1 MSINFFS
8 RLGNLARGFLSLF
21 VSGIEQQHPEI
32 AYENAINTMVEKYNK
47 LKNATAG
54 LIRLREDAAERL
66 QKAQAQQ
73 HELSAMLEQALAEGQ
88 DDLAVELIERKDVI
102 DAEIASLQVEMEAAQ
117 KDVETA
123 KNALTEVKA
132 EIAKLKAEKE
142 RMLAK
147 MQSAQA
153 RVRIQDQLEGLSVD
167 SELRALENV
176 RTGIKDTIAKA
187 KLGDELRESDLDVRL
202 KSLRE
207 NSSRSSARNKL
218 ETLKKERAAQA
229 AGGDRTL

>member
-1 MSINFFS
+1 MSLNLFT
-8 RLGNLARGFLSLF
+8 RLGNLVRGFMSLF

-32 AYENAINTMVEKYNK
+32 AYENAINTMIEKYNK

-54 LIRLREDAAERL
+54 LIRLREDAADRL

-73 HELSAMLEQALAEGQ
+73 HELSAMLEQAMAEGQ
-88 DDLAVELIERKDVI
+88 DDIAVELIERKDAI
-102 DAEIASLQVEMEAAQ
+102 DAEIASLQAEMEAAE
-117 KDVETA
+117 KDVGTA
-123 KNALTEVKA
+123 KTALTEVKG
-132 EIAKLKAEKE
+132 EIAKLKAEKD

-167 SELRALENV
+167 AELRALENV

-202 KSLRE
+202 KSLRT
-207 NSSRSSARNKL
+207 NSSKASARNKL
-218 ETLKKERAAQA
+218 EALKKERAGA
-229 AGGDRTL
+229 AGADRTI

>member
-1 MSINFFS
+1 MSLNLFT
-8 RLGNLARGFLSLF
+8 RLGNLVRGFMSLF

-32 AYENAINTMVEKYNK
+32 AYENAINTMIEKYNK

-54 LIRLREDAAERL
+54 LIRLREDAADRL

-73 HELSAMLEQALAEGQ
+73 HELSAMLEQAMAEGQ
-88 DDLAVELIERKDVI
+88 DDIAVELIERKDAI
-102 DAEIASLQVEMEAAQ
+102 DAEIASLQAEMEAAE
-117 KDVETA
+117 KDVGTA
-123 KNALTEVKA
+123 KTALTEVKG
-132 EIAKLKAEKE
+132 EIAKLKAEKD

-167 SELRALENV
+167 AELRALENV

-202 KSLRE
+202 KSLRT
-207 NSSRSSARNKL
+207 NSSKASARNKL
-218 ETLKKERAAQA
+218 EALKKERAGQA
-229 AGGDRTL
+229 GADRTI

>member
-1 MSINFFS
+1 MSLNLFT
-8 RLGNLARGFLSLF
+8 RLGNLVRGFMSLF
-21 VSGIEQQHPEI
+21 VSGLEQQHPEI

-54 LIRLREDAAERL
+54 LIRLREDAADRL

-73 HELSAMLEQALAEGQ
+73 HELSAMLEQAMAEGQ
-88 DDLAVELIERKDVI
+88 DDIAVELIERKDAV
-102 DAEIASLQVEMEAAQ
+102 DAEIASLQAEMEAAE
-117 KDVETA
+117 KDVGTA
-123 KNALTEVKA
+123 KNALTEVKG
-132 EIAKLKAEKE
+132 EITKLKTEKD

-153 RVRIQDQLEGLSVD
+153 RTRINDQLEGLSVD
-167 SELRALENV
+167 AELRALENV

-202 KSLRE
+202 KSLRT
-207 NSSRSSARNKL
+207 NSSKASARNKL
-218 ETLKKERAAQA
+218 EALKKERAGATDA
-229 AGGDRTL
+229 NRTI

>member
-1 MSINFFS
+1 MSLNLFT
-8 RLGNLARGFLSLF
+8 RLGNLVRGFMSLF

-32 AYENAINTMVEKYNK
+32 AYENAINTMIEKYNK

-54 LIRLREDAAERL
+54 LIRLREDAADRL

-73 HELSAMLEQALAEGQ
+73 HELSAMLEQAMAEGQ
-88 DDLAVELIERKDVI
+88 DDIAVELIERKDAI
-102 DAEIASLQVEMEAAQ
+102 DAEIASLQAEMEAAE
-117 KDVETA
+117 KDVGTA
-123 KNALTEVKA
+123 KTALTEVKG
-132 EIAKLKAEKE
+132 EIAKLKAEKD

-167 SELRALENV
+167 AELRALENV

-187 KLGDELRESDLDVRL
+187 KLGDEQRESDLDVRL
-202 KSLRE
+202 KSLRT
-207 NSSRSSARNKL
+207 NSSKASARNKL
-218 ETLKKERAAQA
+218 EALKKERAGQA
-229 AGGDRTL
+229 GADRTI

>member
-1 MSINFFS
+1 MSLNLFT
-8 RLGNLARGFLSLF
+8 RLGNLVRGFMSLF

-32 AYENAINTMVEKYNK
+32 AYENAINTMIEKYNK

-54 LIRLREDAAERL
+54 LIRLREDAADRL

-73 HELSAMLEQALAEGQ
+73 HELTAMLEQAMAEGQ
-88 DDLAVELIERKDVI
+88 DDIAVELIERKDAI
-102 DAEIASLQVEMEAAQ
+102 DAEIASLQAEMEAAE
-117 KDVETA
+117 KDVGTA
-123 KNALTEVKA
+123 KTALTEVKG
-132 EIAKLKAEKE
+132 EIAKLKAEKD

-167 SELRALENV
+167 AELRALENV

-202 KSLRE
+202 KSLRT
-207 NSSRSSARNKL
+207 NSSKASARNKL
-218 ETLKKERAAQA
+218 EALKKERAGA
-229 AGGDRTL
+229 AGADRTI

>member
-1 MSINFFS
+1 MSLNLFT
-8 RLGNLARGFLSLF
+8 RLGNLVRGFMSLF

-32 AYENAINTMVEKYNK
+32 AYENAINTMIEKYNK

-54 LIRLREDAAERL
+54 LIRLREDAADRL

-73 HELSAMLEQALAEGQ
+73 HELSAMLEQAMAEGQ
-88 DDLAVELIERKDVI
+88 DDIAVELIERKDAI
-102 DAEIASLQVEMEAAQ
+102 DAEIASLQAEMEAAE
-117 KDVETA
+117 KDVGTA
-123 KNALTEVKA
+123 KTALTEVKG
-132 EIAKLKAEKE
+132 EISKLKAEKD

-167 SELRALENV
+167 AELRALENV

-202 KSLRE
+202 KSLRT
-207 NSSRSSARNKL
+207 NSSKASARNKL
-218 ETLKKERAAQA
+218 EALKKERAGA
-229 AGGDRTL
+229 ADANRTI

>member
-1 MSINFFS
+1 MSLNLFT
-8 RLGNLARGFLSLF
+8 RLGNLVRGFMSLF
-21 VSGIEQQHPEI
+21 VSGLEQQHPEI
-32 AYENAINTMVEKYNK
+32 AYENAINTMIEKYNK

-54 LIRLREDAAERL
+54 LIRLREDAADRL

-73 HELSAMLEQALAEGQ
+73 HELSAMLEQAMAEGQ
-88 DDLAVELIERKDVI
+88 DDIAVELIERKDAI
-102 DAEIASLQVEMEAAQ
+102 DAEIASLQAEMEAAE
-117 KDVETA
+117 KDVGTA
-123 KNALTEVKA
+123 KTALTEVKG
-132 EIAKLKAEKE
+132 EIAKLKAEKD

-167 SELRALENV
+167 AELRALENV

-202 KSLRE
+202 KSLRT
-207 NSSRSSARNKL
+207 NSSKASARNKL
-218 ETLKKERAAQA
+218 EALKKERAGQA
-229 AGGDRTL
+229 GADRTI

>member
-1 MSINFFS
+1 MSLNLFT
-8 RLGNLARGFLSLF
+8 RLGNLVRGFMSLF

-32 AYENAINTMVEKYNK
+32 AYENAINTMIEKYNK

-54 LIRLREDAAERL
+54 LIRLREDAADRL

-73 HELSAMLEQALAEGQ
+73 HELSAMLEQAMAEGQ
-88 DDLAVELIERKDVI
+88 DDIAVELIERKDAI
-102 DAEIASLQVEMEAAQ
+102 DAEIASLQAEMEAAE
-117 KDVETA
+117 KDVGTA
-123 KNALTEVKA
+123 KTALTEVKG
-132 EIAKLKAEKE
+132 EISKLKAEKD

-167 SELRALENV
+167 AELRALENV

-202 KSLRE
+202 KSLRT
-207 NSSRSSARNKL
+207 NSSKASARNKL
-218 ETLKKERAAQA
+218 EALKKERAGQA
-229 AGGDRTL
+229 GADRTI

>member
-1 MSINFFS
+1 MSLNLFT
-8 RLGNLARGFLSLF
+8 RLGNLVRGFMSLF
-21 VSGIEQQHPEI
+21 VSGLEQQHPEI
-32 AYENAINTMVEKYNK
+32 AYENAINTMIDKYNK

-54 LIRLREDAAERL
+54 LIRLREDAADRL

-73 HELSAMLEQALAEGQ
+73 HELTAMLEQAMAEGQ
-88 DDLAVELIERKDVI
+88 DDIAVELIERKDAI
-102 DAEIASLQVEMEAAQ
+102 DAEIASLQAEMEAAE
-117 KDVETA
+117 KDVGTA
-123 KNALTEVKA
+123 KTALTEVKG
-132 EIAKLKAEKE
+132 EIAKLKAEKD

-167 SELRALENV
+167 AELRALENV

-202 KSLRE
+202 KSLRT
-207 NSSRSSARNKL
+207 NSSKASARNKL
-218 ETLKKERAAQA
+218 EALKKERAGQA
-229 AGGDRTL
+229 GADRTI

>member
-1 MSINFFS
+1 MSLNLFT
-8 RLGNLARGFLSLF
+8 RLGNLVRGFMSLF

-54 LIRLREDAAERL
+54 LIRLREDAADRL

-73 HELSAMLEQALAEGQ
+73 HELTAMLEQAMAEGQ
-88 DDLAVELIERKDVI
+88 DDIAVELIERKDAI
-102 DAEIASLQVEMEAAQ
+102 DAEIASLQAEMEAAE
-117 KDVETA
+117 KDVGTA
-123 KNALTEVKA
+123 KSALTEVKG
-132 EIAKLKAEKE
+132 EIAKLKAEKD

-167 SELRALENV
+167 AELRALENV

-202 KSLRE
+202 KSLRT
-207 NSSRSSARNKL
+207 NSSKASARNKL
-218 ETLKKERAAQA
+218 EALKKERAGQA
-229 AGGDRTL
+229 GADRTI

>member
-1 MSINFFS
+1 MSLNIFS
-8 RLGNLARGFLSLF
+8 RFANIVRGFMSLF

-32 AYENAINTMVEKYNK
+32 AYENAINTMIEKYNK

-54 LIRLREDAAERL
+54 LIRLREDAADRL

-73 HELSAMLEQALAEGQ
+73 HELTAMLEQAMAEGQ
-88 DDLAVELIERKDVI
+88 DDISVELIERKDAI
-102 DAEIASLQVEMEAAQ
+102 DAEIASLQAEMEAAQ

-123 KNALTEVKA
+123 KTSLTEVKG
-132 EIAKLKAEKE
+132 EIGKLKAEKD

-167 SELRALENV
+167 AELRALENV
-176 RTGIKDTIAKA
+176 RTGIKDTISKA

-202 KSLRE
+202 KSLRT
-207 NSSRSSARNKL
+207 SSSKASARNKL
-218 ETLKKERAAQA
+218 EVLKKERAGEADA
-229 AGGDRTL
+229 NRTI

>member
-1 MSINFFS
+1 MSLNIFS
-8 RLGNLARGFLSLF
+8 RLSNLVRGFMSLF
-21 VSGIEQQHPEI
+21 ISGLEQQHPEI

-54 LIRLREDAAERL
+54 LIRLREDAADRL

-73 HELSAMLEQALAEGQ
+73 HELSSMLEQAMAEGQ
-88 DDLAVELIERKDVI
+88 DDIAVELIERKDTI
-102 DAEIASLQVEMEAAQ
+102 DAEIASLQVEMESAQ

-123 KNALTEVKA
+123 KAALTEVKG
-132 EIAKLKAEKE
+132 EIGKLKAEKE

-167 SELRALENV
+167 AELRALENV
-176 RTGIKDTIAKA
+176 RTGIKDTISKA

-202 KSLRE
+202 KALKA
-207 NSSRSSARNKL
+207 NSSKSSARNKL
-218 ETLKKERAAQA
+218 EALKKERAGQTGA
-229 AGGDRTL
+229 DRTI

>member
-1 MSINFFS
+1 MSLNLFT
-8 RLGNLARGFLSLF
+8 RLGNLVRGFMSLF
-21 VSGIEQQHPEI
+21 VSGLEQQHPEI

-54 LIRLREDAAERL
+54 LIRLREDAADRL

-73 HELSAMLEQALAEGQ
+73 HELSAMLEQAMAEGQ
-88 DDLAVELIERKDVI
+88 DDIAVELIERKDAI
-102 DAEIASLQVEMEAAQ
+102 DAEIASLQAEMEAAE
-117 KDVETA
+117 KDVATA
-123 KNALTEVKA
+123 KNALIEVKG
-132 EIAKLKAEKE
+132 EITKLKTEKD

-153 RVRIQDQLEGLSVD
+153 RTRINDQLEGLSVD
-167 SELRALENV
+167 AELRALENV

-202 KSLRE
+202 KALKAG
-207 NSSRSSARNKL
+207 SSKSTARAKL
-218 ETLKKERAAQA
+218 DALKKERAGQA
-229 AGGDRTL
+229 NADRTL

>member
-1 MSINFFS
+1 MSLNIFS
-8 RLGNLARGFLSLF
+8 RLANLVRGFMSLF
-21 VSGIEQQHPEI
+21 VTGIEQQHPEI

-54 LIRLREDAAERL
+54 LIRLREDAADRL

-73 HELSAMLEQALAEGQ
+73 HELTAMLEQAMAEGQ
-88 DDLAVELIERKDVI
+88 DDIAVELIERKDAI
-102 DAEIASLQVEMEAAQ
+102 DAEIASLQAEMEAAE
-117 KDVETA
+117 KDVGTA
-123 KNALTEVKA
+123 KTALTEVKG
-132 EIAKLKAEKE
+132 EIAKLKAEKD

-167 SELRALENV
+167 AELRALENV

-202 KSLRE
+202 KSLRT
-207 NSSRSSARNKL
+207 NSSKASARNKL
-218 ETLKKERAAQA
+218 EVLKKERAGA
-229 AGGDRTL
+229 ADANRTI

>member
-1 MSINFFS
+1 MSLNLFT
-8 RLGNLARGFLSLF
+8 RLGNLVRGFMSLF

-32 AYENAINTMVEKYNK
+32 AYENAINTMIAKYNK

-54 LIRLREDAAERL
+54 LIRLREDAADRL

-73 HELSAMLEQALAEGQ
+73 HELTAMLEQAMAEGQ
-88 DDLAVELIERKDVI
+88 DDIAVELIERKDAI
-102 DAEIASLQVEMEAAQ
+102 DAEIASLQAEMEAAE
-117 KDVETA
+117 KDVGTA
-123 KNALTEVKA
+123 KTALTEVKG
-132 EIAKLKAEKE
+132 EIAKLKAEKD

-167 SELRALENV
+167 AELRALENV

-202 KSLRE
+202 KSLRT
-207 NSSRSSARNKL
+207 NSSKASARNKL
-218 ETLKKERAAQA
+218 EALKKERAGQA
-229 AGGDRTL
+229 GADRTI